1 MVEDI
6 GQGLMDEIQT
16 PEGIASV
23 AGGTVGTLAGG
34 YAGSRV
40 NSAPKI
46 ERTIETGGEY
56 VNPLKGEEWHNY
68 FNKIYGKD
76 NVIWENAPIEDIE
89 QGGGLSI
96 HAPNR
101 KSIYIQYHPGGGHHG
116 EMPYYKISSGPNG
129 IVRYYI
135 NGERVKS
142 WRKI

>member
-1 MVEDI
+1 MIVAVLANLPEESVPDWLKPVKEGADGIADKAVKMLKEGSASVVEDI

-56 VNPLKGEEWHNY
+56 VNPLKGEECIIILIKY
-68 FNKIYGKD
+68 TGKIM
-76 NVIWENAPIEDIE
+76 
-89 QGGGLSI
+89 LF
-96 HAPNR
+96 R
-101 KSIYIQYHPGGGHHG
+101 KMRRSRIL
-116 EMPYYKISSGPNG
+116 
-129 IVRYYI
+129 
-135 NGERVKS
+135 
-142 WRKI
+142 